1 MRCQASCSGC
11 DKPSPGPSAWAV
23 ILRSR
28 AGTVV
33 RRKAKKV
40 WPSGH
45 RTSGTK
51 SARISPARGMEGV
64 SCPFSFLHILLL
76 GSIGGVGFFH
86 NPLGFLLYQERRS
99 FVPAQVPDGLTSLS
113 PLSVPPGPAS
123 LTANRLS
130 QPYHTL
136 PLPCSSYLS
145 THAKHAK
152 KTSQMGG
159 LFLLYSWFDCPAR
172 QRNMAVRTPDQ
183 RDAGPVPVSGIMR
196 CNPRC
201 SGCPAGCP
209 RCRSC
214 LRHHALSGFL
224 LRV

>member
-1 MRCQASCSGC
+1 MRCWLSCSGC

-28 AGTVV
+28 AGPA
-33 RRKAKKV
+33 RCRKAKKV

-99 FVPAQVPDGLTSLS
+99 IVPAQVPDGLTSLS
-113 PLSVPPGPAS
+113 PLSVPPGPAP

-152 KTSQMGG
+152 KTSPWGG

-172 QRNMAVRTPDQ
+172 QRSMIAE
-183 RDAGPVPVSGIMR
+183 A
-196 CNPRC
+196 
-201 SGCPAGCP
+201 
-209 RCRSC
+209 
-214 LRHHALSGFL
+214 LRYKE
-224 LRV
+224 

>member
-1 MRCQASCSGC
+1 MRCNPRCSGC

-28 AGTVV
+28 AGPA
-33 RRKAKKV
+33 RCRKAKKV

-113 PLSVPPGPAS
+113 PLSVPPGPAP
-123 LTANRLS
+123 LTANRLF

-145 THAKHAK
+145 THKNMQKRPPEWEVFFCFIPGSIAQRGSAIWPRRLAATKNN
-152 KTSQMGG
+152 TSQRLRTASDPCGRAHSYRDCRRNARCG
-159 LFLLYSWFDCPAR
+159 PSCPAP
-172 QRNMAVRTPDQ
+172 VR
-183 RDAGPVPVSGIMR
+183 RER
-196 CNPRC
+196 
-201 SGCPAGCP
+201 
-209 RCRSC
+209 
-214 LRHHALSGFL
+214 
-224 LRV
+224 